1 MAIGARALPLVCKMT
16 RFLPG
21 DVTRLVRECL
31 RVHVGERCPEWID
44 DLLWQQLPRLVG
56 NPRPRN
62 FVTWMSRN
70 IDPAIYPQELTFF
83 DESNSDEEEMDDEG
97 VRVTVMLEAC
107 GLGAPGSAQ

>member
-44 DLLWQQLPRLVG
+44 DLLWQQLQGLEVNAHLSKTVRAI
-56 NPRPRN
+56 
-62 FVTWMSRN
+62 RN
-70 IDPAIYPQELTFF
+70 IGHAIFHDWAWL
-83 DESNSDEEEMDDEG
+83 DMSSSDEE
-97 VRVTVMLEAC
+97 
-107 GLGAPGSAQ
+107 